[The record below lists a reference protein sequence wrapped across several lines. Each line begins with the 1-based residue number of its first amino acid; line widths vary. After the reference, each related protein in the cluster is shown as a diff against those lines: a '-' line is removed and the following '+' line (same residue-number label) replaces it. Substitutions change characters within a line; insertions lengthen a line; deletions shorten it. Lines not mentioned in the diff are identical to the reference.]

1 MTMTSLGPLDPT
13 RQAYNELQG
22 AFDHY
27 NDRLFGGKLPPC
39 LITMQREKRTYG
51 YFSSR
56 RFVHRLDMS
65 MTDEIAINPS
75 YFGVVPLLEILQTIV
90 HEMCHLWQEHFGKP
104 GRRRYHNKEWADKME
119 AIGLMPSSTGR
130 PGGARTGEQIMDY
143 AMAGGAF
150 MRATEE
156 LLTRDFCISWADR
169 FPPPDS
175 LHAAAPYVVPFSAI
189 TIAGD
194 DDVPIGPSALS
205 VASTASIAGQLGTA
219 EDLAALAPHLVVR
232 DPAQPNRSNRVKYRC
247 PTCRNQVWGKPA
259 LRVLCGE
266 ADCKGVAFEAVDG
279 LH

>member
-1 MTMTSLGPLDPT
+1 MKIRSPLDPT
-13 RQAYNELQG
+13 RQAYDELQG

-27 NDRLFGGKLPPC
+27 NHRLFGGTLPAC

-75 YFGVVPLLEILQTIV
+75 YFGVVPMLEILQTMV

-130 PGGARTGEQIMDY
+130 PGGARTGEHIMDY

-175 LHAAAPYVVPFSAI
+175 MLEAATIASMSAI

-194 DDVPIGPSALS
+194 DDAPIGAESLPAALP
-205 VASTASIAGQLGTA
+205 GQARLP

-232 DPAQPNRSNRVKYRC
+232 NPEQPNRSNRVKYRC
-247 PTCRNQVWGKPA
+247 PECAAQVWGKPG
-259 LRVLCGE
+259 LRVLCGGR
-266 ADCKGVAFEAVDG
+266 DCDGVAFDAVA
-279 LH
+279 